1 MWILSFTYFRV
12 QLLLSQIKIYIMPSR
27 IELKKQELERALR
40 SRFSS
45 VYSYQLGK
53 PYTESLEACK
63 ENVFPQIGG
72 VMIYISSR
80 IIRVGDTLYTDIDL
94 KIPITS
100 DSNTYR
106 NVFSSDS
113 LATPLGY
120 TVNYD
125 ETGTV
130 KEVKSCG

>member
-1 MWILSFTYFRV
+1 
-12 QLLLSQIKIYIMPSR
+12 MPSR

-40 SRFSS
+40 SRFNP
-45 VYSYQLGK
+45 VYSYQLGT
-53 PYTESLEACK
+53 PYNKSVEACN
-63 ENVFPQIGG
+63 EIVFPPRGG
-72 VMIYISSR
+72 VMIYTSSR

-125 ETGTV
+125 GTGTV
-130 KEVKSCG
+130 KEVTSCG

>member
-1 MWILSFTYFRV
+1 
-12 QLLLSQIKIYIMPSR
+12 MPSR
-27 IELKKQELERALR
+27 IELKKEELERVLR
-40 SRFSS
+40 LRFNS
-45 VYSYQLGK
+45 VYSYQLGT
-53 PYTESLEACK
+53 PYNKSVEACS
-63 ENVFPQIGG
+63 EIVFPLKGG

-80 IIRVGDTLYTDIDL
+80 IIRVGDTLYTDVDL
-94 KIPITS
+94 TIPITS
-100 DSNTYR
+100 NSNTYR

-130 KEVKSCG
+130 KEVISCG